1 MVTCK
6 IWREREDKLGLLYI
20 FLISFFIII
29 SYVLLNI
36 LFNFVTTIVV
46 FSLMLMCN
54 CKLFIAHALHGVII
68 TTRIKAL
75 IIYILIMHSF
85 GSCTQRGEKTS
96 NGNITVVGIF
106 SYFKCNI
113 LIWSCIAKG
122 KDLLFYYQLDE
133 VTSLTDLEVADVG
146 WKIGFAPWPMGG
158 TFGKKGSFFL
168 LSQSYFFIMCH
179 LHGEFISYFSP
190 N

>member
-36 LFNFVTTIVV
+36 LFNFVITIVV

-68 TTRIKAL
+68 TTRIKSTHNLHFNNAFFWFL
-75 IIYILIMHSF
+75 YPKRGKDQWWKYNCSGSIFIFQMQHTYLIMYCKRQGSVVLLPTGWSYIFDWF
-85 GSCTQRGEKTS
+85 GGCWCGLKDRFCSMAHGWH
-96 NGNITVVGIF
+96 
-106 SYFKCNI
+106 
-113 LIWSCIAKG
+113 IWQKG
-122 KDLLFYYQLDE
+122 
-133 VTSLTDLEVADVG
+133 
-146 WKIGFAPWPMGG
+146 
-158 TFGKKGSFFL
+158 
-168 LSQSYFFIMCH
+168 
-179 LHGEFISYFSP
+179 
-190 N
+190 